1 MLVEAMEAELK
12 IDRNKANV
20 VLGRR
25 AKPETWMPDYVEP
38 NPLGDKH
45 ESLRGAW
52 WLLEF
57 LPHRYVT
64 RESGSHIAR
73 YRIPMGSNRA
83 IPELGCPR
91 RRCRCC
97 LWAPL
102 GLRGVTFLS
111 ASNMPGAS
119 RL

>member
-1 MLVEAMEAELK
+1 
-12 IDRNKANV
+12 V

-83 IPELGCPR
+83 IPERSVFHETMRFPPTDRLPKHYTTEPRCPF
-91 RRCRCC
+91 
-97 LWAPL
+97 PND
-102 GLRGVTFLS
+102 V
-111 ASNMPGAS
+111 
-119 RL
+119 